1 MGYIELKG
9 LDFIKMRNWIKSA
22 RDKQINDPVF
32 SFISAWI
39 GFNYYYSTFAIEHKK
54 EFSSWAKKNFSGYEG
69 NKSQWSFLVNHKIF
83 KAFFSNYRI
92 NNKSLLEA
100 EIYLPIK
107 NIISGDQVPSST
119 KGKYKLKDLD
129 DEQIFSVIYQIRNN
143 LFHGNK
149 DPMKNKRDKKL
160 STLASD
166 FMVSFL
172 TTLINNTDGEV
183 IQANESF

>member
-1 MGYIELKG
+1 MDYIELKG

-22 RDKQINDPVF
+22 KDKQKNDPVF
-32 SFISAWI
+32 SFISVWI
-39 GFNYYYSTFAIEHKK
+39 GFNYYYSTFANEHKK
-54 EFSSWAKKNFSGYEG
+54 EFISWDNKNFSGNRG
-69 NKSQWSFLVNHKIF
+69 NKSQWSFLVNHYSF

-100 EIYLPIK
+100 EIHLPIK
-107 NIISGDQVPSST
+107 NMISGGLVPSST

-143 LFHGNK
+143 LFHGDKDPNK
-149 DPMKNKRDKKL
+149 DKRDKKL

-166 FMVSFL
+166 FMVPFL
-172 TTLINNTDGEV
+172 TALINNTDGEV
-183 IQANESF
+183 IHVN